1 LKVFQHFD
9 SALLALFRKAD
20 PASLK
25 VWKLLDMEILPS
37 WVKGKLA
44 LLGDA
49 AHPFLPRELYHVN
62 VFESFVTSEQTKDKE
77 LEWQLKMALLSQ
89 SFSQLGPWQKTF
101 QNVSVFTS
109 ISATSERTKSKSSLD
124 KQERILW
131 TASPKSTVI
140 PPKPFNFALLT

>member
-9 SALLALFRKAD
+9 PALLALFRKAD

-49 AHPFLPRELYHVN
+49 AHPFLPRE
-62 VFESFVTSEQTKDKE
+62 
-77 LEWQLKMALLSQ
+77 
-89 SFSQLGPWQKTF
+89 
-101 QNVSVFTS
+101 
-109 ISATSERTKSKSSLD
+109 
-124 KQERILW
+124 
-131 TASPKSTVI
+131 
-140 PPKPFNFALLT
+140 